1 MPTSAIIFALE
12 EHRRQRLAQ
21 RISDLQLFDQLYFS
35 GTAGELKRLVK
46 NTSADLI
53 CCELDAADETLPP
66 WADLVRKGF
75 CRVLCFTDKQSHIRL
90 RLPSGSGYA
99 ESQINSSSLKEVVQ
113 SQLEAPL
120 QSPPPAATGIN
131 EQVAA
136 EHKVYSRF
144 YFDTFL
150 GKELSRSKLTGR
162 PVSLLLLEPQLAQR
176 QQMDQQLLEP
186 FLVRV
191 TRAIKNQIRSS
202 DLLCRYQRQRLAI
215 LLPETPSE
223 RASELLERILVAL
236 RNSFP
241 EQRIPWTSAIVCPSS
256 IDPENPHSLIQ
267 QAITQLERSQPRF

>member
-12 EHRRQRLAQ
+12 ENRRQRLAQ

-35 GTAGELKRLVK
+35 ATAEELNRLVK

-53 CCELDAADETLPP
+53 CCELDAPVDRLPP
-66 WADLVRKGF
+66 WADLIRKGF
-75 CRVLCFTDKQSHIRL
+75 CRVLCFTDKQSPIRL
-90 RLPSGSGYA
+90 RLPTGSGYVDN
-99 ESQINSSSLKEVVQ
+99 QIDASSLKEVVL

-120 QSPPPAATGIN
+120 KSPPPPATGIN
-131 EQVAA
+131 EQVVA
-136 EHKVYSRF
+136 EQKVYSRF

-162 PVSLLLLEPQLAQR
+162 PVSLLLLEPQLTQHH
-176 QQMDQQLLEP
+176 QKDQQLLEP

-223 RASELLERILVAL
+223 RATELLERILVGL
-236 RNSFP
+236 RSSFP
-241 EQRIPWTSAIVCPSS
+241 EQCIPWTTAIVCPTSS
-256 IDPENPHSLIQ
+256 DPENPHSLMQ
-267 QAITQLERSQPRF
+267 QAVTQLERSQPRS

>member
-35 GTAGELKRLVK
+35 GTAEELKRLVK

-53 CCELDAADETLPP
+53 CCELDVPADTLPP
-66 WADLVRKGF
+66 WADLIRKGF
-75 CRVLCFTDKQSHIRL
+75 CRVLCFTDKESQIHL
-90 RLPSGSGYA
+90 RLPAGSDYVD
-99 ESQINSSSLKEVVQ
+99 SQIDSSSLKEVIQ
-113 SQLEAPL
+113 SQLDTPL
-120 QSPPPAATGIN
+120 ESPPPPATGIN

-150 GKELSRSKLTGR
+150 GKELSRSQLTGR
-162 PVSLLLLEPQLAQR
+162 PVSLLLLEPQLTRHYQK
-176 QQMDQQLLEP
+176 DQQLLEP

-223 RASELLERILVAL
+223 RAAELLERILIGL

-241 EQRIPWTSAIVCPSS
+241 EQRILWTTAIVCPLST
-256 IDPENPHSLIQ
+256 DPENPHSLMQ

>member
-12 EHRRQRLAQ
+12 ENRRQRLAQ

-35 GTAGELKRLVK
+35 TTAQELNRLVK

-53 CCELDAADETLPP
+53 CCELESPADTLPP
-66 WADLVRKGF
+66 WAELIRKGF
-75 CRVLCFTDKQSHIRL
+75 CRVLCFTDQQSHIRL
-90 RLPSGSGYA
+90 RLPTGSSYVN
-99 ESQINSSSLKEVVQ
+99 SQIDNASLKEVVRA
-113 SQLEAPL
+113 QLEAPL
-120 QSPPPAATGIN
+120 QSPPPATTGIN

-162 PVSLLLLEPQLAQR
+162 PVSLLLLEPQLTQR
-176 QQMDQQLLEP
+176 HQKDQQLLEP

-223 RASELLERILVAL
+223 RATELLERILIGL
-236 RNSFP
+236 RDSFP
-241 EQRIPWTSAIVCPSS
+241 EQRIPWTTAIVSPAP
-256 IDPENPHSLIQ
+256 IDPENTHSLMQ
-267 QAITQLERSQPRF
+267 QAITQLERSQPRS

>member
-1 MPTSAIIFALE
+1 MPTSAIIFSIDE
-12 EHRRQRLAQ
+12 NRRKRLAQ

-35 GTAGELKRLVK
+35 TSAQELNRLVK

-53 CCELDAADETLPP
+53 CCEIDAPDDSLPP
-66 WADLVRKGF
+66 WADLIRKGF
-75 CRVLCFTDKQSHIRL
+75 CRVLCFTDQQSHIRL
-90 RLPSGSGYA
+90 RLPTGSCYVD
-99 ESQINSSSLKEVVQ
+99 SQIDTPNLKEVVQ

-120 QSPPPAATGIN
+120 QSPPPPTTGIN

-162 PVSLLLLEPQLAQR
+162 PVSLLLLEPQLTQR
-176 QQMDQQLLEP
+176 HLKDQQLLEP

-191 TRAIKNQIRSS
+191 TRTIKNQIRSS

-223 RASELLERILVAL
+223 RATELLERILVGL

-241 EQRIPWTSAIVCPSS
+241 EQRIPWTTAIVSPAPT
-256 IDPENPHSLIQ
+256 DPENPHSLMQ
-267 QAITQLERSQPRF
+267 QAITQLERSQPRY